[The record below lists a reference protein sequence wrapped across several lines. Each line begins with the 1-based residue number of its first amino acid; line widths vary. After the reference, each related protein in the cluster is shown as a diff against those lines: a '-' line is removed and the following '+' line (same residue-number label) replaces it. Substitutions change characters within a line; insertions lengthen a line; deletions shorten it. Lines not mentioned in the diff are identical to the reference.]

1 MYLEFHERDDV
12 EFRSKKVGTCE
23 GSWSSS
29 ADWSIFHSPLPFF
42 KFGMV
47 EMVIYLYQSSCAG

>member
-23 GSWSSS
+23 ASWSST
-29 ADWSIFHSPLPFF
+29 AD
-42 KFGMV
+42 
-47 EMVIYLYQSSCAG
+47 